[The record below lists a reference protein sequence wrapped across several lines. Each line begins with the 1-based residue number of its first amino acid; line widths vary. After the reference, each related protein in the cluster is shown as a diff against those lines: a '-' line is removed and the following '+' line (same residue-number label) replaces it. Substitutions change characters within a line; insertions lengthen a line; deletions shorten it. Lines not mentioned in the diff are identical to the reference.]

1 MVRYCD
7 WPLNAMQFWGVGEF
21 GKWCCFTVQNLGQ
34 VRKTMSLD
42 YGRQYL
48 NFSVFLWG
56 VCPCWNTTAL
66 RNKMYLDVSK
76 KVLQGTYITDGEVRI
91 QESFVSSLGSLS
103 SVAYFFFWRNKYWT
117 IFLER
122 NLGVSVG
129 TPRKKIGIGDNNA
142 LQFWIFTLF

>member
-48 NFSVFLWG
+48 NFAVFSVRGLSLLEHNCFEEQ
-56 VCPCWNTTAL
+56 
-66 RNKMYLDVSK
+66 DV
-76 KVLQGTYITDGEVRI
+76 
-91 QESFVSSLGSLS
+91 
-103 SVAYFFFWRNKYWT
+103 
-117 IFLER
+117 
-122 NLGVSVG
+122 
-129 TPRKKIGIGDNNA
+129 P
-142 LQFWIFTLF
+142 